1 MAALE
6 TSIAQ
11 VQQSIAS
18 GLRNDAVSQ
27 DITAV
32 TQASGLQEVIAQAAV
47 YNANLDELDMVYAE
61 SDQSLSVVHDAL
73 ASISELLGRSRNG
86 ALTAS
91 DRNALG
97 VAIAGHVDQVFA
109 ELARNDS
116 QGRPLYSGG
125 VADADHAGR
134 LVRPGLTMG
143 TEIALTQG
151 LQDRMTALR
160 SAAWAS
166 GPGLSG
172 VVDADRAAALAEVS
186 ELQSAALAAR
196 QAVGGRW
203 ELVLGLQEANQAV
216 SDNARAA
223 RSKLVDTDIAKAA
236 ADLATYTAQ
245 LQAARA
251 MFSRIQSTSLFD
263 VIR

>member
-1 MAALE
+1 MASIEA
-6 TSIAQ
+6 SIAR
-11 VQQSIAS
+11 VQQSISS

-32 TQASGLQEVIAQAAV
+32 TKASGLQEVIEQAGV
-47 YNANLDELDMVYAE
+47 HNANLDELDMIYAE

-73 ASISELLGRSRNG
+73 SSISELLGRSRNG
-86 ALTAS
+86 ALSAS

-97 VAIAGHVDQVFA
+97 VAIGGHVDQVFA

-125 VADADHAGR
+125 VADVDHPTL

-143 TEIALTQG
+143 TAIPLTQD

-172 VVDADRAAALAEVS
+172 GIDADRAAALAEVAD
-186 ELQSAALAAR
+186 LQSAALAAR
-196 QAVGGRW
+196 QSVGGRW

-216 SDNARAA
+216 ADNARTA
-223 RSKLVDTDIAKAA
+223 RSKLVDTDIAEAA